1 MIFIRPSIHGWII
14 FILCA
19 SMKVP
24 IPINNV
30 LFENFPPLLLLLL
43 LLSPLAFLAVCFPL
57 FVCDGVVAM
66 DGIISS
72 SSSFATRAREKVM
85 SGEDQEAAGGG
96 GGGGGEGGTK
106 SDTLL
111 SLESLPALYPVH
123 YLAFDSQAFIDD
135 VINAVSEVSIALFVI
150 PLAPLPILQGRLL
163 LGFLRAYRIGDIHI
177 CRAMFVGSFFRAMNA
192 ESP

>member
-1 MIFIRPSIHGWII
+1 
-14 FILCA
+14 
-19 SMKVP
+19 
-24 IPINNV
+24 
-30 LFENFPPLLLLLL
+30 
-43 LLSPLAFLAVCFPL
+43 
-57 FVCDGVVAM
+57 M

-72 SSSFATRAREKVM
+72 SSSFATRAQEKVM
-85 SGEDQEAAGGG
+85 SGEDQEAAAGV
-96 GGGGGEGGTK
+96 GGEGGTK

-150 PLAPLPILQGRLL
+150 PLAPLPILQDRLL
-163 LGFLRAYRIGDIHI
+163 LGFLRACRIGDIHI
-177 CRAMFVGSFFRAMNA
+177 CQAMFVGSFLRTKNA

>member
-1 MIFIRPSIHGWII
+1 
-14 FILCA
+14 
-19 SMKVP
+19 
-24 IPINNV
+24 
-30 LFENFPPLLLLLL
+30 
-43 LLSPLAFLAVCFPL
+43 
-57 FVCDGVVAM
+57 M

-72 SSSFATRAREKVM
+72 SSSSFAIRAHEKVM
-85 SGEDQEAAGGG
+85 SGEDQGAAG

-106 SDTLL
+106 SDTLP

-150 PLAPLPILQGRLL
+150 PHAPLPILQGRLL

-177 CRAMFVGSFFRAMNA
+177 CRAMFVGSFLRAMNA

>member
-1 MIFIRPSIHGWII
+1 
-14 FILCA
+14 
-19 SMKVP
+19 
-24 IPINNV
+24 
-30 LFENFPPLLLLLL
+30 
-43 LLSPLAFLAVCFPL
+43 
-57 FVCDGVVAM
+57 M

-72 SSSFATRAREKVM
+72 SSSFATRAQEKVM
-85 SGEDQEAAGGG
+85 SGEDQEAAGV
-96 GGGGGEGGTK
+96 GGEGGTK

-150 PLAPLPILQGRLL
+150 PLAPLPILQDRLL

-177 CRAMFVGSFFRAMNA
+177 CWPMFVGNFLRAKNEDSLGWNQSTNSFTFFCAIKVTA
-192 ESP
+192 DE

>member
-1 MIFIRPSIHGWII
+1 
-14 FILCA
+14 
-19 SMKVP
+19 V
-24 IPINNV
+24 
-30 LFENFPPLLLLLL
+30 
-43 LLSPLAFLAVCFPL
+43 

-72 SSSFATRAREKVM
+72 SSSFATRAQEKVM
-85 SGEDQEAAGGG
+85 SGEDQEAAGV
-96 GGGGGEGGTK
+96 GGEGGTK

-150 PLAPLPILQGRLL
+150 PLAPLPILQDRLL
-163 LGFLRAYRIGDIHI
+163 LGFLLAYRIGDIHI
-177 CRAMFVGSFFRAMNA
+177 CRAMFVGSFLRAKNA

>member
-1 MIFIRPSIHGWII
+1 
-14 FILCA
+14 
-19 SMKVP
+19 
-24 IPINNV
+24 
-30 LFENFPPLLLLLL
+30 
-43 LLSPLAFLAVCFPL
+43 
-57 FVCDGVVAM
+57 M

-72 SSSFATRAREKVM
+72 SSSSFATRAQEKVM
-85 SGEDQEAAGGG
+85 SGEDQETA
-96 GGGGGEGGTK
+96 GGGEGGTK

-177 CRAMFVGSFFRAMNA
+177 CRAMFVGSFLRAKNA